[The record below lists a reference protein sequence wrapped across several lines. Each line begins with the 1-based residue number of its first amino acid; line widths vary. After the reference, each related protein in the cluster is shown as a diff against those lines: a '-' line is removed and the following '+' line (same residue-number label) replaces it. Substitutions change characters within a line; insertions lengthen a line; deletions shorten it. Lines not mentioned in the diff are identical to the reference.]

1 MVITLPL
8 FQAFPQRTTNI
19 RHHSLLVYR
28 ADSHWI
34 TYLTF
39 PLSLSQEYWWK
50 ADHAPFKACYV
61 ISRRKVRSSCSSRRC
76 RRLLSNLVQFCAER
90 EREREGGGRKGV
102 ECGHCQGLDITSL
115 FFHAG
120 CLAPHYQQ
128 GYAVSCGDESSL
140 D

>member
-8 FQAFPQRTTNI
+8 FQAFPQRKTNLQ
-19 RHHSLLVYR
+19 HHSLLVYR

-90 EREREGGGRKGV
+90 ERERERGGREEGGWMWPLSGA
-102 ECGHCQGLDITSL
+102 GHHLLIFSRWLPRPPLPARICRQLWGREFT
-115 FFHAG
+115 
-120 CLAPHYQQ
+120 
-128 GYAVSCGDESSL
+128 
-140 D
+140 